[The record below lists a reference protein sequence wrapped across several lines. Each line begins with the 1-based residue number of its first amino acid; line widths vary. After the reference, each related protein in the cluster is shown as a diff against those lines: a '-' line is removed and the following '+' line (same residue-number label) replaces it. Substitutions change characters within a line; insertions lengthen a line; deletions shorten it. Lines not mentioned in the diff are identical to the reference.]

1 MDKNKENK
9 EDGVSYCGEGPIN
22 IQNLSKNEI
31 IISQSKEMQIYKVN
45 KKSVTKQL
53 RLKTEKEIIYLI
65 VKDNKLIVSLKNG
78 EIIILKKN
86 GHNNYSKLKSMKFL
100 KLKFKSLLDLKEN
113 NLICGFTYHSLYI
126 IDINNASIIS
136 KFIFHNKMK
145 KEQNTKGD
153 EEIDEN
159 EEDESYQDEDDIN
172 IGDTLHEGS
181 HPFLLKNPK
190 SNNYFLCFKQ
200 VSYYTIFDYKKS
212 KIIKK
217 VNIDKKL
224 CFQIYK
230 PKDVYNYF
238 FVII

>member
-1 MDKNKENK
+1 M
-9 EDGVSYCGEGPIN
+9 
-22 IQNLSKNEI
+22 
-31 IISQSKEMQIYKVN
+31 
-45 KKSVTKQL
+45 

-100 KLKFKSLLDLKEN
+100 KLKFKSLLDLKKN

-136 KFIFHNKMK
+136 KFIFHNKME

-153 EEIDEN
+153 EEIEEN

-172 IGDTLHEGS
+172 IGDTLHEDS
-181 HPFLLKNPK
+181 QPFLLKNPK